1 MLLADKK
8 KKTKSWDE
16 VIKWYETD
24 LDWKKIFLE
33 KYEKIDDKDATFQ
46 EIAEVIGTEAASVIS
61 LLLDQ
66 DPKDSKNNKAKL

>member
-1 MLLADKK
+1 MFLADKE

-33 KYEKIDDKDATFQ
+33 KYEKIDDKDATF
-46 EIAEVIGTEAASVIS
+46 
-61 LLLDQ
+61 
-66 DPKDSKNNKAKL
+66 